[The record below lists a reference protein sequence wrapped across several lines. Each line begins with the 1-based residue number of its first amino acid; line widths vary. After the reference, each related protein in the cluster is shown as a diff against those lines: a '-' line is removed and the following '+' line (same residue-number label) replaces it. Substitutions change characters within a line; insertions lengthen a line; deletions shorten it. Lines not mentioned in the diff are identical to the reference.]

1 MNKFERISRAVFFF
15 PKEEVADSLMLKM
28 KIDEIFPQL
37 KDREIVLFTKMK
49 LPKNQLE
56 NTVKSATLYSEKEF
70 NFFGKTKNNDFLKI
84 FEKRYDTILVFG
96 TVPKMGSKLIKQL
109 KTSDIIGVNSEND
122 FLQIK
127 LSTNSVEPSEMLKF
141 VQNTLS
147 KIH

>member
-56 NTVKSATLYSEKEF
+56 NTVKSVTLYSEKEF

-109 KTSDIIGVNSEND
+109 KKSDIIGVNSEND

-147 KIH
+147 KIN